1 MPKLFYDDEFAAIR
15 AAIDE
20 SEREL
25 KEVAHFLWP
34 GKKPE
39 TAAARLRACLNA
51 DKDERLTFGE
61 IIAICRFCDR
71 YDPLYYMADELSH
84 GRPLQVTK
92 ETELARLLRA
102 WDDSRREQAKLEP
115 KIERLR
121 SAA

>member
-1 MPKLFYDDEFAAIR
+1 VAKLFYDDEYQCIDAAIL
-15 AAIDE
+15 D
-20 SEREL
+20 SEHTY

-39 TAAARLRACLNA
+39 SAYARLKACLNA
-51 DKDERLTFGE
+51 EKDERLTFGE
-61 IIAICRFCDR
+61 IIAICKFCDR
-71 YDPLYYMADELSH
+71 FDPLFYMADELSH
-84 GRPLQVTK
+84 DRPRQVTK

-102 WDDSRREQAKLEP
+102 WDDARREQGRLEP